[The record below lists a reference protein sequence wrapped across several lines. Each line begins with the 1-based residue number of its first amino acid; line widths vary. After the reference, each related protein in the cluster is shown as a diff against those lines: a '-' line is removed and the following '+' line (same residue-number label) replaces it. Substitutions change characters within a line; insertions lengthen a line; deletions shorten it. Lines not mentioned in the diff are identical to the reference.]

1 MADKMKKQTLVIVA
15 LVVLLGIADIA
26 GQKPAKDTNKQV
38 EITANL
44 MVLDDA
50 DKLVAD
56 VKAEDLRIY
65 ENDIEQTIVSLETNP
80 SKLSLMLVVDN
91 TGSMRTQF
99 GRVHQAS
106 GIAIVNLNEGDEA
119 AIVRFVGRESI
130 EIFQDW
136 TSSKTD
142 LLKAVDNFFIEGGQ
156 SALLDALFLSLER
169 SAETRKIKPD
179 RRFAMLLISDGE
191 DRSSYHSAKQLFKL
205 ADTSN
210 IPVYSLAL
218 TGGLSDQRSI
228 YGGRDAK
235 TMAETLVHQL
245 AFRTGGNAHTLSENF
260 SESEMLGRLKSIMIE
275 LRAQYSVTYRS
286 TNKNRD
292 GLSRKLR
299 IELKDGEI
307 AKKRKLAFRES
318 VVVPKDISFK

>member
-1 MADKMKKQTLVIVA
+1 MKKSILSIVSFVVVFAA
-15 LVVLLGIADIA
+15 LDLA
-26 GQKPAKDTNKQV
+26 GQNPTSGTNNNL

-44 MVLDDA
+44 MVLDQA
-50 DKLVAD
+50 DKFVSD
-56 VKAEDLRIY
+56 VKAEDLRLY
-65 ENDIEQTIVSLETNP
+65 ENDIEQTIVSLERNLP
-80 SKLSLMLVVDN
+80 NLSLMLVVDN
-91 TGSMRTQF
+91 TGSMRSQI

-119 AIVRFVGRESI
+119 AIVRFVGSESI

-136 TSSKTD
+136 TSNKAD
-142 LLKAVDNFFIEGGQ
+142 LIKAVDNLFIGGGP
-156 SALLDALFLSLER
+156 SALIDALFLSLER
-169 SAETRKIKPD
+169 SAETRKVKPE
-179 RRFAMLLISDGE
+179 RRFAMILISDAE
-191 DRSSYHSAKQLFKL
+191 DRSSYHSAEQLFKL
-205 ADTSN
+205 ADTAS

-218 TGGLSDQRSI
+218 TGGLSDERSS
-228 YGGRDAK
+228 YGVRNTK

-260 SESEMLGRLKSIMIE
+260 SESEMLGRLKSILIE
-275 LRAQYSVTYRS
+275 LRSQYSVKYRS

-307 AKKRKLAFRES
+307 AKKRKLAYRES

>member
-1 MADKMKKQTLVIVA
+1 MKKQTLTFVA
-15 LVVLLGIADIA
+15 LVVVLGIANIP
-26 GQKPAKDTNKQV
+26 GQKSAKDTNNHL

-44 MVLDDA
+44 MVLDQA
-50 DKLVAD
+50 DKFVSD
-56 VKAEDLRIY
+56 VKAEDLRLY
-65 ENDIEQTIVSLETNP
+65 ENDVEQTIVSLEKNLP
-80 SKLSLMLVVDN
+80 NLSLMLVVDN
-91 TGSMRTQF
+91 TGSMRSQI

-130 EIFQDW
+130 EIYQDW
-136 TSSKTD
+136 TSNKAD
-142 LLKAVDNFFIEGGQ
+142 LIKAVDNLFIGGGQ

-169 SAETRKIKPD
+169 SAETRRVKPD

-191 DRSSYHSAKQLFKL
+191 NRSSYHSAEQLFKL
-205 ADTSN
+205 ADTVS
-210 IPVYSLAL
+210 IPVYTLAL
-218 TGGLSDQRSI
+218 TGGLSDQRSS
-228 YGGRDAK
+228 YGVRNTK

-260 SESEMLGRLKSIMIE
+260 SESEMLGRLKSILIE
-275 LRAQYSVTYRS
+275 LRAQYSVKYRS
-286 TNKNRD
+286 TNKSRD

-299 IELKDGEI
+299 IELKDGEL